1 LQWANVTKQMIQDLA
16 NALSKMEMIVDGKSR
31 NKEEFV
37 ECGGVSRKEINWKT
51 MESKISKGLYFGG
64 EVIDVDGITGGFN
77 LQSAW
82 TAGYI
87 AGSNIVE

>member
-1 LQWANVTKQMIQDLA
+1 MIQNLA
-16 NALSKMEMIVDGKSR
+16 QSLAKMEMDVNGKSR

-37 ECGGVSRKEINWKT
+37 ECGGVSKKEINWKT
-51 MESKISKGLYFGG
+51 MESKVTKGLYVGG

-82 TAGYI
+82 TAGFI
-87 AGSNIVE
+87 AGTSMIKID